1 MKFHL
6 DKIFLRCNTILKKKV
21 KKKMVNYVDLD
32 YEPDENDLIA
42 MYYVEKAPGCKN
54 LEHACE
60 EIAKESSI
68 GTWTKIA
75 TLSADI
81 ATKLKPSGYHIDEKN
96 QIVKIAYTKELFEAG
111 NMSQILSAV
120 AGNIYGMKVLN
131 KLRLLDISFPKD
143 IVRAY
148 KGPKFGIDGIRK
160 LTKIRERPLLGT
172 IVKPKVGLNEIEH
185 AKICGE
191 AWAGGLDIVKDD
203 ENLTSMSFNKFEKRI
218 EDTLKIRDKVE
229 QETGEKK
236 IYMPNI
242 TAKVSVMK
250 DRADFVIDHGGE
262 YIMVDIV
269 TVGFSALQ
277 EIRDYLE
284 DKNTVIHAHRAM
296 HAAFT
301 RDKTHGMTM
310 LALAKLMRLI
320 GMDQLHTG
328 TVVGKMEG
336 DKKEVVEMN
345 KVITEPNIIGN
356 DMSILDQDWGTIK
369 PVLPVASGGLSPLHA
384 PDLIEILGKN
394 LVFQFGGGCHGHP
407 DGTKAG
413 ATAIR
418 QAIDAVLE
426 GSTLEEFSKTQPELK
441 KALEKW
447 G

>member
-1 MKFHL
+1 
-6 DKIFLRCNTILKKKV
+6 
-21 KKKMVNYVDLD
+21 MVNYVNLD

-42 MYYVEKAPGCKN
+42 MYYVEKAPGCRS

-68 GTWTKIA
+68 GTWTHIA
-75 TLSADI
+75 TLSAEI
-81 ATKLKPSGYHIDEKN
+81 AKRLKPSGYYIDEKN
-96 QIVKIAYTKELFEAG
+96 HIVKIAYSKELFEAG
-111 NMSQILSAV
+111 NMSQILSAI

-131 KLRLLDISFPKD
+131 KLRLLDVSFPKD
-143 IVRAY
+143 IVKAY
-148 KGPKFGIDGIRK
+148 KGPKFGIDGIRN
-160 LTKIRERPLLGT
+160 LTKIPERPLLGT

-185 AKICGE
+185 ARVCGE
-191 AWAGGLDIVKDD
+191 AWSGGLDIVKDD

-218 EDTLKIRDKVE
+218 EETLKVRDKVE

-242 TAKVSVMK
+242 TAPLSLMK
-250 DRADFVIDHGGE
+250 ERADFVISHGGE

-277 EIRDYLE
+277 EIREYLD
-284 DKNTVIHAHRAM
+284 DKNVVLHAHRAG

-301 RDKTHGMTM
+301 RDQTHGMTM
-310 LALAKLMRLI
+310 LALAKIMRLI

-336 DKKEVVEMN
+336 GKEEVVEMN
-345 KVITEPNIIGN
+345 KVITEPKITGN
-356 DMSILDQDWGTIK
+356 DISILDQNWYDIK
-369 PVLPVASGGLSPLHA
+369 PVLPVASGGLSPLNI
-384 PDLIEILGKN
+384 PDLIQILGKN

-426 GSTLEEFSKTQPELK
+426 GSSLEDYSKTKPELR
-441 KALEKW
+441 KALEIC